1 VFDASGTAT
10 GRTGDRFEVT
20 QGGESLL
27 HDAVITAAGEVRHER
42 HAAGFMLIDRVIQ
55 TRRRTSTESTTR
67 PCK

>member
-55 TRRRTSTESTTR
+55 TS
-67 PCK
+67 